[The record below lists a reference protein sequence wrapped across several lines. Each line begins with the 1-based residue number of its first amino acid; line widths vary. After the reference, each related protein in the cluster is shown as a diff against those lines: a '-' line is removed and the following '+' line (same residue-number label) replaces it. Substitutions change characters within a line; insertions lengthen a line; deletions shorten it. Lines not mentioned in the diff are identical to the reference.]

1 MEEYERQKMSSS
13 QRALQDLL
21 ENIIH
26 DRKLNPRDK
35 KKRLKQ
41 VREYPVYDH
50 ALNFNT
56 VIANENG
63 SQKRDVNLSWCDN
76 NQNGPLEEVDRKS
89 SSNVTTPTFS
99 GVTQDEYL
107 LKMLGNQ

>member
-1 MEEYERQKMSSS
+1 MSSS

-26 DRKLNPRDK
+26 DRKMNPRDK

-41 VREYPVYDH
+41 VQEYLIYDH
-50 ALNFNT
+50 ALNYNT

-63 SQKRDVNLSWCDN
+63 SQKRDVNLSWCDS
-76 NQNGPLEEVDRKS
+76 NQNGPSERKS
-89 SSNVTTPTFS
+89 IA
-99 GVTQDEYL
+99 DHIL
-107 LKMLGNQ
+107 M